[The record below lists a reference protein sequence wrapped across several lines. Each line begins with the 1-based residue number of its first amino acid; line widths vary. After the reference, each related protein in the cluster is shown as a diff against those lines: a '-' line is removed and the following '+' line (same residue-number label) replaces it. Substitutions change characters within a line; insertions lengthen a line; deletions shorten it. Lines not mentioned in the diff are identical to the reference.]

1 MNDELAFWMEEAT
14 TRSFE
19 ADLVADDAPISG
31 DVLLTL
37 TLTLKQAY
45 TQAVINNRE
54 DQNVLDT
61 NDVMVD
67 SAGHLIWSVRVEDST
82 ILNRSLWQEPRRCL
96 FKWTYISGADL
107 KAGSFEFLI
116 WVTRN
121 AAQ

>member
-1 MNDELAFWMEEAT
+1 MNDERSFTMEEAT

-31 DVLLTL
+31 DVLQTL
-37 TLTLKQAY
+37 TLTVKQAY
-45 TQAVINNRE
+45 THEVINDR
-54 DQNVLDT
+54 DAMDVLNV
-61 NDVMVD
+61 NDVLVD
-67 SAGHLIWSVRVEDST
+67 SNGHLIWSVSVDDST

-96 FKWTYISGADL
+96 FTWTYISAAAL
-107 KAGSFEFLI
+107 KTGSFEFLI